1 MRPICALLVAALGWV
16 CATGEATAQDYPS
29 RPITV
34 VVPFPAGGPSDTLVR
49 ILGEQMRGTL
59 GQPIV
64 IENVAGASGSIG
76 VGRVARAAPD
86 GYTLILGSWVTHVVN
101 GVVYALRYDVL
112 NDFEPIGLIA
122 TNPLLIVAKKAMPAE
137 SLQELIAWL
146 KANPDKATQ
155 GTTGAGSA
163 LHVAGVFFQK
173 ETGAR
178 LPFVAY
184 RGGALAMQDLVSG
197 QIDMMIDVAANS
209 LPQVQ
214 AGNIKAYAVTD
225 KRRLAAAPAIPT
237 VDEAGLPGLYVSIW
251 FALWAP
257 KGTPKDIVGKLNAA
271 VAGALA
277 DPAVRQRLADLGQE
291 IAPREQQT
299 PEALGIHHK
308 AEIDKWWPI
317 IKAANIKAE

>member
-1 MRPICALLVAALGWV
+1 MRPICAMLLAALGWV
-16 CATGEATAQDYPS
+16 AATAEAMAQDYPS

-101 GVVYALRYDVL
+101 GVVYALKYDVV
-112 NDFEPIGLIA
+112 NDFEPISLIA

-137 SLQELIAWL
+137 KLSELVTWL

-214 AGNIKAYAVTD
+214 AGSIKAYAVTD
-225 KRRLAAAPAIPT
+225 KRRLAAAPTIPT

-257 KGTPKDIVGKLNAA
+257 KGTPKDMVAKLNAA

-277 DPAVRQRLADLGQE
+277 DGTVRQRLADLGQE

-299 PEALGIHHK
+299 PEALGAYHK
-308 AEIDKWWPI
+308 AEIDRWWPI

>member
-1 MRPICALLVAALGWV
+1 MRPICALLLAALGWV
-16 CATGEATAQDYPS
+16 CATVEATAQDYPS

-49 ILGEQMRGTL
+49 ILGEQMRGSL

-64 IENVAGASGSIG
+64 IENVAGASGSIA

-101 GVVYALRYDVL
+101 GVVYALRYDVVA
-112 NDFEPIGLIA
+112 DFEPIGLIA

-137 SLQELIAWL
+137 SLKELIAWL

-299 PEALGIHHK
+299 PEALGVHHK
-308 AEIDKWWPI
+308 AEIDRWWPI

>member
-1 MRPICALLVAALGWV
+1 MQRIFAILLAALGLV
-16 CATGEATAQDYPS
+16 CANVEAKAEAFPS

-49 ILGEQMRGTL
+49 IMGEQMRGVL
-59 GQPIV
+59 GQVVIV
-64 IENVAGASGSIG
+64 ENVAGASGSIG

-101 GVVYALRYDVL
+101 GAVYALKYDVL
-112 NDFEPIGLIA
+112 NDFEPISLIA
-122 TNPLLIVAKKAMPAE
+122 TNPLLIVAKKAMPPNDL
-137 SLQELIAWL
+137 SELIGWL
-146 KANPDKATQ
+146 KTNPGKATQ

-173 ETGAR
+173 ETGAH
-178 LPFVAY
+178 LPFVTY
-184 RGGALAMQDLVSG
+184 RGGALAMQDLVAG

-209 LPQVQ
+209 LPQVL
-214 AGNIKAYAVTD
+214 AGSIKAYAVTD
-225 KRRLAAAPAIPT
+225 KRRLAVAPAIPT

-257 KGTPKDIVGKLNAA
+257 KGTPKDIIGKLNAS
-271 VAGALA
+271 VASALA
-277 DPAVRQRLADLGQE
+277 DPGARQRLADLGLE

-299 PEALGIHHK
+299 PEALGAYHK
-308 AEIDKWWPI
+308 AEIDRWWPI

>member
-1 MRPICALLVAALGWV
+1 M
-16 CATGEATAQDYPS
+16 
-29 RPITV
+29 
-34 VVPFPAGGPSDTLVR
+34 
-49 ILGEQMRGTL
+49 
-59 GQPIV
+59 
-64 IENVAGASGSIG
+64 
-76 VGRVARAAPD
+76 
-86 GYTLILGSWVTHVVN
+86 
-101 GVVYALRYDVL
+101 
-112 NDFEPIGLIA
+112 
-122 TNPLLIVAKKAMPAE
+122 
-137 SLQELIAWL
+137 
-146 KANPDKATQ
+146 
-155 GTTGAGSA
+155 
-163 LHVAGVFFQK
+163 
-173 ETGAR
+173 
-178 LPFVAY
+178 AY

-299 PEALGIHHK
+299 PEALPVSTTRPRSTGGG
-308 AEIDKWWPI
+308 PS
-317 IKAANIKAE
+317 